1 MMTSKVERARRQ
13 AQSDRA
19 KKRHNQ
25 ELLKQALVSWILRQ
39 NAEAKSRQEAMS
51 WENIELKHALLDGIS
66 RLLLCITSSR
76 FIPSFLFNLK
86 VSVSS
91 SFLDNNRSLALTQ

>member
-1 MMTSKVERARRQ
+1 MMTCKVERAKRQ
-13 AQSDRA
+13 AQPDRA

-25 ELLKQALVSWILRQ
+25 ELLKQALVSCILRQ

-51 WENIELKHALLDGIS
+51 WEKNELKHAPLDGIS

-76 FIPSFLFNLK
+76 FIPSFPFNLK
-86 VSVSS
+86 VSL
-91 SFLDNNRSLALTQ
+91 FLDNNRSLAIT

>member
-13 AQSDRA
+13 AQSYRA

-51 WENIELKHALLDGIS
+51 CENIELKHALLDGIP
-66 RLLLCITSSR
+66 RLIL
-76 FIPSFLFNLK
+76 
-86 VSVSS
+86 
-91 SFLDNNRSLALTQ
+91 